1 MRSRRH
7 IAFQLA
13 AWLVVGFTGWL
24 VLEAPAQTSPPPDD
38 WLARATVLA
47 AAPLCAGGDGC
58 AR

>member
-47 AAPLCAGGDGC
+47 AAPPV
-58 AR
+58 RRR